1 MKLLREVFNMAKLY
15 EVYFTLEESASVV
28 IEARDENEAEE
39 IFEKMTKEEL
49 MERIANA
56 LDMSVEIT
64 EIEDLD
70 EEEEE

>member
-1 MKLLREVFNMAKLY
+1 MKKLY
-15 EVYFTLEESASVV
+15 EVYFTLEEPASVV

-39 IFEKMTKEEL
+39 ILYDMTRKEL
-49 MERIANA
+49 LERIANA
-56 LDMSVEIT
+56 LEMGVEIT

>member
-1 MKLLREVFNMAKLY
+1 
-15 EVYFTLEESASVV
+15 
-28 IEARDENEAEE
+28 
-39 IFEKMTKEEL
+39 MTKEEL

-56 LDMSVEIT
+56 LDMGVEIT

>member
-1 MKLLREVFNMAKLY
+1 MAKLF
-15 EVYFTLEESASVV
+15 EVYFTLEEPASVV
-28 IEARDENEAEE
+28 IEARDEDEAEE
-39 IFEKMTKEEL
+39 IFEQMTKDEL

-56 LDMSVEIT
+56 LEMGVEIT

>member
-1 MKLLREVFNMAKLY
+1 MKKLY
-15 EVYFTLEESASVV
+15 EVYFTLEEPASVV

-39 IFEKMTKEEL
+39 IFEQMTRKEL
-49 MERIANA
+49 LERIANA
-56 LDMSVEIT
+56 LEMGVEIT

>member
-1 MKLLREVFNMAKLY
+1 MAKLY

-39 IFEKMTKEEL
+39 IFEQMTKEEL

-56 LDMSVEIT
+56 LDMGIEIT

-70 EEEEE
+70 EEVEE